1 MIELPINV
9 TYEAPGDG
17 ILSELAAVTRFA
29 SEGTLAV
36 AEGRLA
42 PMGYTTQSALEAPS
56 GRLIPDNP
64 FVNQR
69 VKKGISQGR
78 PERVAAF
85 QTPLRLKQN
94 VRDPVAFSADPALR
108 ESRFD
113 RVSSTRAGEPFSVS
127 QADRI
132 AGEKGL
138 VFSRPDRIDE
148 RMLARAMRS
157 TDFAEEADRK
167 VAART
172 RPPGY
177 SVSPLRRS
185 YSTLDMFL
193 DARANRAMTKA
204 IRAVGET
211 DLTGVRALEFVRD
224 QPGVRGANVDLADTT
239 KQGGELLR
247 ADVQVTDDV
256 KGKKVKSLR
265 NLKAVGKWLPVI
277 GTGLDILE
285 IRREIKSGDTM
296 GTVAAVID
304 AGIGAS
310 PVGILNDIVAVTTRH
325 DGIADAI
332 LDRKEE

>member
-42 PMGYTTQSALEAPS
+42 PMGYTTQSAMEAPS

-64 FVNQR
+64 FVKQR
-69 VKKGISQGR
+69 IEKGISQGR

-85 QTPLRLKQN
+85 QTPLRLKQK

-113 RVSSTRAGEPFSVS
+113 RVVSTKAGQPFSVS
-127 QADRI
+127 QVDRI

-157 TDFAEEADRK
+157 TDFADEVDRS
-167 VAART
+167 VASRT
-172 RPPGY
+172 RPPGFQ
-177 SVSPLRRS
+177 VNRRS
-185 YSTLDMFL
+185 YSTMDLFL
-193 DARANRAMTKA
+193 DARANRAMTQA
-204 IRAVGET
+204 IRKVGDT
-211 DLTGVRALEFVRD
+211 DKSGVRALEFVRD
-224 QPGVRGANVDLADTT
+224 QPGVRGANVDLADRS
-239 KQGGELLR
+239 KVGGELLR

-256 KGKKVKSLR
+256 EGKKVKSLR
-265 NLKAVGKWLPVI
+265 NLKSVGKWLPVI

-310 PVGILNDIVAVTTRH
+310 PAGPLGDIIAVSTRH
-325 DGIADAI
+325 DGIADAL